1 MARKWM
7 AALAILM
14 MGVMLTGN
22 IALAE
27 RIRCQG
33 GVCRGTQQA
42 DVMTGAQGADQIF
55 SEGGNDEIAARG
67 GNDRVN
73 GGAGDDKIFGEE
85 GNDRLDGGVGADRI
99 EGGDGVD
106 IIFGGSNS
114 DSINSAFGEGL
125 GPLADTV
132 DCGSG
137 FDTVI
142 ADRLDKVASNC
153 EQVTRV

>member
-7 AALAILM
+7 AILGILV
-14 MGVMLTGN
+14 MGVMLTSN

-27 RIRCQG
+27 RIRCTG

-42 DVMTGAQGADQIF
+42 DVMSGTFGADQIF
-55 SEGGNDEIAARG
+55 SEAGDDEITARG
-67 GNDRVN
+67 GNDRLN
-73 GGAGDDKIFGEE
+73 GGSGNDLIFGEE
-85 GNDRLDGGVGADRI
+85 GNDRIDGGTGADRI
-99 EGGDGVD
+99 VGGDGVD
-106 IIFGGSNS
+106 ILSGGSNS
-114 DSINSAFGEGL
+114 DTIDSAFGEGL

-137 FDTVI
+137 FDTVT
-142 ADRLDKVASNC
+142 ADRLDKVSSNC

>member
-1 MARKWM
+1 MARKWI
-7 AALAILM
+7 AIFGILV
-14 MGVMLTGN
+14 MGVMLTSN

-33 GVCRGTQQA
+33 GDCRGTQQA
-42 DVMTGAQGADQIF
+42 DVMSGSQGADQIF
-55 SEGGNDEIAARG
+55 SEAGNDEVAGRG
-67 GNDRVN
+67 GNDRIN
-73 GGAGDDKIFGEE
+73 GGADNDLIFGEE
-85 GNDRLDGGVGADRI
+85 GNDRLDGGTGADRI

-106 IIFGGSNS
+106 IIFGGSGS
-114 DSINSAFGEGL
+114 DTIDAAFGEGL

-132 DCGSG
+132 DCDTG

-142 ADRLDKVASNC
+142 ADKLDKVSSNC

>member
-7 AALAILM
+7 AALAILA

-27 RIRCQG
+27 RIRCNG

-42 DVMTGAQGADQIF
+42 DVMSGTSGADQIF
-55 SEGGNDEIAARG
+55 SEAGNDEIAARG

-85 GNDRLDGGVGADRI
+85 GDDRSAKGLVRLPTP
-99 EGGDGVD
+99 
-106 IIFGGSNS
+106 
-114 DSINSAFGEGL
+114 SIAA
-125 GPLADTV
+125 P
-132 DCGSG
+132 
-137 FDTVI
+137 
-142 ADRLDKVASNC
+142 AS
-153 EQVTRV
+153 TR